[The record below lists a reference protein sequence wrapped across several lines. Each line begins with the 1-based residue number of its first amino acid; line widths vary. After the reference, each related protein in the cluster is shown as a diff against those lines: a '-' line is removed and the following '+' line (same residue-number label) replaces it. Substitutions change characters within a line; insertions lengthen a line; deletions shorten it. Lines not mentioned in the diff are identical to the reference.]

1 MGPKMKKG
9 APKRSRRYKKMG
21 SIGKITGTVCRLTHN
36 DGIKRQSLNSVII
49 KIYPYILRKLY
60 GMDVGKDTII
70 SRKAKLDRSV
80 NPKGIHIGSD
90 CCILAWSGILSH
102 DYCRSLLVDTYVGDH
117 CIIGIRS
124 LVLPGVKIG
133 ESCIIA
139 ACSVVTKDVPPI
151 A

>member
-1 MGPKMKKG
+1 
-9 APKRSRRYKKMG
+9 
-21 SIGKITGTVCRLTHN
+21 
-36 DGIKRQSLNSVII
+36 
-49 KIYPYILRKLY
+49 
-60 GMDVGKDTII
+60 MDVGKDTII

-139 ACSVVTKDVPPI
+139 ACSVVTKDVPPPLRSRRKSGESYQDGRSCEKWKDCR
-151 A
+151 AWSKC